1 MERSVYAIPI
11 LCLSLSCA
19 TAQSG
24 ASMVGASYSAPAAY
38 EVAPGQV
45 VTLFFN
51 GIRPFPDGK
60 LRSATADVQ
69 ALPVT
74 LAGLSARVTQARH
87 SVDRRVPVFSIL
99 QENQCGGTQAIS
111 PACLL
116 TAMRVQIPFE
126 LSLEPEPDGQPPAP
140 AQLILE
146 EDGQPS
152 KPFPLQPVVVNAH
165 VLTSCDQDWDTRPG
179 STCNRL
185 AFHPDG
191 RRIGATAPSKRGEVI
206 TVYAF
211 GLGPT
216 WPAAETGKPAPGG
229 VEIPQSGVL
238 RVWATLRNQPI
249 NASASAPRFFDS
261 EASSLPGDA
270 IQFAGLAPGWVG
282 LYQLNILIPTSF
294 QTVLPCGGE
303 IHSNAVALITSPKG
317 SETVPLCV
325 EH

>member
-1 MERSVYAIPI
+1 MKTSFYAIPI

-19 TAQSG
+19 SAQSG
-24 ASMVGASYSAPAAY
+24 ASLVGASYSAPSAF

-51 GIRPFPDGK
+51 GIKPGPDGK

-87 SVDRRVPVFSIL
+87 AVDQRIPVFSIR
-99 QENQCGGTQAIS
+99 QENQCGGTQ
-111 PACLL
+111 PASAGCVL

-126 LSLEPEPDGQPPAP
+126 LSLEPEPEGRPAAP

-146 EDGQPS
+146 EDGQAS
-152 KPFPLQPVVVNAH
+152 KPFPLQPVVSNAH
-165 VLTSCDQDWDTRPG
+165 VLTSCDQDWDTHPE
-179 STCNRL
+179 SACNRL
-185 AFHPDG
+185 AFHADG
-191 RRIGATAPSKRGEVI
+191 RKVNAAAPAKRGEVI
-206 TVYAF
+206 AVYVY

-216 WPAAETGKPAPGG
+216 WPAAPTGKPAPNG

-238 RVWATLRNQPI
+238 RVWAELRDQPI

-261 EASSLPGDA
+261 EAASQPGDA

-282 LYQLNILIPTSF
+282 LYQLNILVPDDF
-294 QTVLPCGGE
+294 KTVLPCGGE
-303 IHSNAVALITSPKG
+303 IHANAVALITSPKG